1 MANIAL
7 EDSMSLGEFGRP
19 PTLPLSNLSS
29 KTKVNG
35 KNVVLMNYT
44 LYAPH
49 PSNPR
54 HAGDLRKVT
63 GGSSKAMIEGHYV
76 SRKGDSIADGDIINQ
91 GYSKV
96 NVGG

>member
-1 MANIAL
+1 MADIAL

-19 PTLPLSNLSS
+19 PTLPSSNLSS

-35 KNVVLMNYT
+35 KSVVLMSYT

-49 PSNPR
+49 PYGPP

-63 GGSSKAMIEGHYV
+63 GGSSKAKIEGYYI
-76 SRKGDSIADGDIINQ
+76 SRIGDSIADGDIINE

-96 NVGG
+96 NVG